1 MASKTNFI
9 APSPLSIGSIVASL
23 TDLSIDKTSP
33 WDAEVTSDDGT
44 YELTMKRYWSDD
56 TQLGVWK
63 DSIAGTLATEL
74 TTWTQQGAQEMV
86 QILEGSNPLDLE
98 LFTVKRKMS
107 SNGEKVLETG
117 AVNNVVLYENATQKH
132 FQAFH
137 GHKKN
142 RHKYADPNSIYYAEK
157 ESPVWFLDEGRVW
170 VYPFDNVEYLVEIF
184 TFDYPR
190 HGVTW
195 SGVASWIESDYDE
208 DSSKWVVNDDTG
220 GPGYGAPQF
229 NADTTAVYSPLSAIH
244 DWIVMKDE
252 FNVTPA
258 KGVANLPTPKY
269 YERIPEKYT
278 QGVALYVAKELLKY
292 RLRKLHN
299 ALPQMADYSASQDAA
314 SSTADGWE
322 RVRWYIEGDEDPEL
336 AQIKMAELNGE
347 QQQILTKYQ
356 WYQQQVEILNNKYKQ
371 FYGGETKKK
380 GAK

>member
-1 MASKTNFI
+1 MASKTNYI

-33 WDAEVTSDDGT
+33 WDTEVTSEGT

-63 DSIAGTLATEL
+63 DSIAGSLATEL

-86 QILEGSNPLDLE
+86 QILEASNPLDLE
-98 LFTVKRKMS
+98 LFTVKRRMGI
-107 SNGEKVLETG
+107 NGSKLLETG
-117 AVNNVVLYENATQKH
+117 AINNIVLYEIATQKH

-142 RHKYADPNSIYYAEK
+142 RHKYSDPNSIYYAEK
-157 ESPVWFLDEGRVW
+157 ESPVWFLDEGKIW
-170 VYPFDNVEYLVEIF
+170 VYPFDSTLYMVEVF

-195 SGVASWIESDYDE
+195 SGTASWIASDYDE
-208 DSSKWVVNDDTG
+208 DSSKWPVNDDTG

-229 NADTTAVYSPLSAIH
+229 AIDTTAVYSPLSAIH
-244 DWIVMKDE
+244 NWVAMKDE
-252 FNVTPA
+252 MTNDPS
-258 KGVANLPTPKY
+258 GGIYNLPTPQFD
-269 YERIPEKYT
+269 ERIPEKYN
-278 QGVALYVAKELLKY
+278 QGIAIYVAKELIKY
-292 RLRKLHN
+292 RMRKLHE
-299 ALPQMADYSASQDAA
+299 ALPQMADYSGTQSDPP
-314 SSTADGWE
+314 SSADGWE
-322 RVRWYIEGDEDPEL
+322 RVRWYIEQDEDTEL

-347 QQQILTKYQ
+347 QQQVLTKYQ
-356 WYQQQVEILNNKYKQ
+356 WYQQQAEILNNKYKQ
-371 FYGGETKKK
+371 FYGGETQKK